1 MDSHRFDARLM
12 GRVAHVWH
20 WLVIGVKL
28 LDHPSQIF
36 ADEVFRLSVFA
47 LFTVTL
53 LWRIG
58 KTIKLWISK
67 RSDSKS

>member
-1 MDSHRFDARLM
+1 MM
-12 GRVAHVWH
+12 GTFVHFWQ
-20 WLVIGVKL
+20 LLIIGVKL

-53 LWRIG
+53 LWRVR
-58 KTIKLWISK
+58 KAVKLRIFK
-67 RSDSKS
+67 RSNSKS